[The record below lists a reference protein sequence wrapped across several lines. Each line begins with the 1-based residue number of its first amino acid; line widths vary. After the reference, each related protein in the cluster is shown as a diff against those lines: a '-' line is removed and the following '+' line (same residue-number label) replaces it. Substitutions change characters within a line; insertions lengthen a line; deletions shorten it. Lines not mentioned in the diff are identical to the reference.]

1 MSQDMVKQLKNL
13 KHSEVSPRPEWLNA
27 SRARLLSQIKN
38 TIPTEKTGTLDNLW
52 LGMSIFLP
60 QKFVFNF
67 VRPMAVLLIVALVG
81 TSGWIATVDASYEAL
96 PGDWLY
102 SAKRVVEK
110 TQVTTL
116 SILGAKI
123 SETKLHAE
131 FAKRR
136 ASEIKGVVNSD
147 NPDRAAVV
155 SSVISDLKDEI
166 QSVSNQLDEMKNSK
180 IGGTADMAIEVQKN
194 TDQIN
199 QSLKEVKED
208 LSSSTS
214 TESQA
219 TVKEIGEA
227 KDMAKDASVKA
238 IEVVV
243 AKHLDGDVTKEEVMA
258 AIDKSMQSAVEEVS
272 QSNQNVQSVQTVV
285 TAANV
290 ISNAIGTTTP
300 ATEKMDNVAVKTAE
314 AAVKTQEAVATL
326 DKQVTEVKNLMESGN
341 MADAVN
347 VLKAATETTK
357 EMDKVQDTAIT
368 TAQTVLPSP
377 VIVAAKDQI
386 GEANQSTGTSTEVK
400 VIVTTTTQVIEP
412 GKLPVTVIVTT
423 TPATGTAG
431 TAIQN

>member
-38 TIPTEKTGTLDNLW
+38 TVPAQKTGALDNLW

-60 QKFVFNF
+60 QKLVFNV
-67 VRPMAVLLIVALVG
+67 VRPVAVLLIVALVG

-110 TQVTTL
+110 TQVTTM

-147 NPDRAAVV
+147 NPNKSAVV

-166 QSVSNQLDEMKNSK
+166 QSVSNQLDEMKTAN
-180 IGGTADMAIEVQKN
+180 IDGTADMAIEVQKN

-208 LSSSTS
+208 LSTSTS
-214 TESQA
+214 TESKA
-219 TVKEIGEA
+219 TAKEIGEV

-258 AIDKSMQSAVEEVS
+258 AIDKSMQSAVEEAS
-272 QSNQNVQSVQTVV
+272 QSNQNVQTVQTVV
-285 TAANV
+285 TAANE
-290 ISNAIGTTTP
+290 ISSAIGTTTP
-300 ATEKMDNVAVKTAE
+300 ATEKLDNVAVKTAE
-314 AAVKTQEAVATL
+314 AAVTTQEAVATI

-341 MADAVN
+341 IADAVN
-347 VLKAATETTK
+347 VLKAVTETTK
-357 EMDKVQDTAIT
+357 EMEKIQDKTIT
-368 TAQTVLPSP
+368 SAQSVLPTP
-377 VIVAAKDQI
+377 VIVAAKDQV
-386 GEANQSTGTSTEVK
+386 GEASQSASTSTEVK
-400 VIVTTTTQVIEP
+400 VIVTTTTSAVEP

-423 TPATGTAG
+423 TPATGT
-431 TAIQN
+431 TSTTSN

>member
-1 MSQDMVKQLKNL
+1 
-13 KHSEVSPRPEWLNA
+13 
-27 SRARLLSQIKN
+27 
-38 TIPTEKTGTLDNLW
+38 
-52 LGMSIFLP
+52 
-60 QKFVFNF
+60 
-67 VRPMAVLLIVALVG
+67 
-81 TSGWIATVDASYEAL
+81 
-96 PGDWLY
+96 
-102 SAKRVVEK
+102 
-110 TQVTTL
+110 
-116 SILGAKI
+116 
-123 SETKLHAE
+123 
-131 FAKRR
+131 
-136 ASEIKGVVNSD
+136 
-147 NPDRAAVV
+147 
-155 SSVISDLKDEI
+155 
-166 QSVSNQLDEMKNSK
+166 
-180 IGGTADMAIEVQKN
+180 MAIEVQKN

-208 LSSSTS
+208 LSNSTS
-214 TESQA
+214 TESKVA
-219 TVKEIGEA
+219 VKEIGEA

-243 AKHLDGDVTKEEVMA
+243 AKHLDGDVTKEEVIA
-258 AIDKSMQSAVEEVS
+258 AIDKSMQSAVEEVG
-272 QSNQNVQSVQTVV
+272 QSNKNVHSVQTVV

-300 ATEKMDNVAVKTAE
+300 ATEKLDNVAVKTAE
-314 AAVKTQEAVATL
+314 AAVKTAEAVATL

-341 MADAVN
+341 LADAVN

-386 GEANQSTGTSTEVK
+386 DEASQSVSTSTAVK

-431 TAIQN
+431 ATIQN

>member
-38 TIPTEKTGTLDNLW
+38 TVPAQKTGALDNLW

-60 QKFVFNF
+60 QKLVFNV
-67 VRPMAVLLIVALVG
+67 VRPVAVLLIVALVG

-102 SAKRVVEK
+102 SAKRAVEK
-110 TQVTTL
+110 TQVTTM

-147 NPDRAAVV
+147 NPNKSAVV

-166 QSVSNQLDEMKNSK
+166 QSVSNQLDEMKTAN
-180 IGGTADMAIEVQKN
+180 IDGTADMAIEVQKN

-208 LSSSTS
+208 LSASTS
-214 TESQA
+214 TESKA
-219 TVKEIGEA
+219 TAKEIGEV

-258 AIDKSMQSAVEEVS
+258 AIDKSMQSAVEEAS
-272 QSNQNVQSVQTVV
+272 QSNQNVQTVQTVV
-285 TAANV
+285 TAANE
-290 ISNAIGTTTP
+290 ISIAIGTTTP
-300 ATEKMDNVAVKTAE
+300 ATEKLDNVAVKTAE
-314 AAVKTQEAVATL
+314 AAVTTQEAVVSI
-326 DKQVTEVKNLMESGN
+326 DKQVTEVKSLMESGN
-341 MADAVN
+341 IADAVN
-347 VLKAATETTK
+347 VLKAVTETTK
-357 EMDKVQDTAIT
+357 EMEKIQDKTIT
-368 TAQTVLPSP
+368 SAQSVLPTP
-377 VIVAAKDQI
+377 VIVAVKDQI
-386 GEANQSTGTSTEVK
+386 DEASQSASTSTEVK
-400 VIVTTTTQVIEP
+400 VIVTTTTSAVEP

-423 TPATGTAG
+423 TPATGT
-431 TAIQN
+431 TSTTSN